1 MKRIIIGLVGVVL
14 IIGSIMF
21 FSKEEK
27 PVLITDKQELDN
39 TSLVFML
46 QDEEGNYVDEN
57 TLAVTI
63 RRLRVKVETDPGHPE
78 RIRTVHG
85 QGYRWQEMDR

>member
-1 MKRIIIGLVGVVL
+1 MDLSRGVACKAGAKLELSGTELRLLAYFLEHPGRLLTKRQLLERIW
-14 IIGSIMF
+14 
-21 FSKEEK
+21 
-27 PVLITDKQELDN
+27 
-39 TSLVFML
+39 
-46 QDEEGNYVDEN
+46 DEEGNYVDEN

-63 RRLRVKVETDPGHPE
+63 RRLRVKVEADPGHPE